1 MGPASRKNH
10 VFSTIRRAKSRAS
23 LPPFPL
29 TDQCVPS
36 TRSYLNKKWMSIER
50 VMGATFSGVYS
61 QAVADSAAGPNVLLR
76 PSSTHRFWIS
86 RLFSFSLSLKEY
98 FLIFKENSPSARVFL
113 CFCHPWS
120 EIVSVCVSF
129 NSSESSESPSVC
141 FCLCPVFVCPFFK

>member
-10 VFSTIRRAKSRAS
+10 VFVTIHRAKSRAS

-86 RLFSFSLSLKEY
+86 RLFSFSLSQGIFSHFQRKLTICSCFSL
-98 FLIFKENSPSARVFL
+98 FLSSVIGNRERVCVIQLDGIFGISICVFL
-113 CFCHPWS
+113 FVS
-120 EIVSVCVSF
+120 SVCV
-129 NSSESSESPSVC
+129 P
-141 FCLCPVFVCPFFK
+141 LFK